1 MSYQCDPSANNS
13 MGGCVGVNNTKYTDD
28 CTIWTCDA
36 EKGWTPAPK
45 CTTELACKT
54 ARCSVVGG
62 GVCSLA
68 DVTCSAK
75 ALNITSPCFQAICKE
90 PKGCQKKLYEG
101 AYVDI
106 CGECVRPD
114 GLVSSSVTESQ
125 ETGCIDAPEEPLD
138 TEGLAAAAVALIVI
152 GAIIIGAAV
161 AASTVLGTKALL
173 DRARGAANQS
183 VVSNPLF
190 EDSQTEM
197 SNPAFAGDT
206 V

>member
-1 MSYQCDPSANNS
+1 
-13 MGGCVGVNNTKYTDD
+13 
-28 CTIWTCDA
+28 
-36 EKGWTPAPK
+36 
-45 CTTELACKT
+45 
-54 ARCSVVGG
+54 
-62 GVCSLA
+62 VCSLV
-68 DVTCSAK
+68 DVSCVGK
-75 ALNITSPCFQAICKE
+75 VNITSPCFQAICKE
-90 PKGCQKKLYEG
+90 PKGCQKKLYDG

-106 CGECVRPD
+106 CGNCIRGD
-114 GLVSSSVTESQ
+114 GLEGSATESQ
-125 ETGCIDAPEEPLD
+125 ETDCVEAPPEPLD

-152 GAIIIGAAV
+152 GAIIIGAAI